1 MFTRLSRE
9 NAAEGKLIL
18 DAAFITDYLPYA
30 PENHVKVYICGLAA
44 AQGLSGATDISR
56 LAAACGADEES
67 VLSAFSYWEENGL
80 GCVHRADTTY
90 VEYLPVIPA
99 AKQVRKYSK
108 EKFRGFNDQLHAILP
123 DRNFLPAEYNEYYYC
138 MDTLHI
144 EVEAMLII
152 IGYCIR
158 IKGEKIHS
166 AYILKVA
173 RNLADEGCTTYA
185 AVSEKIN
192 EYDFMYSEVTAV
204 LKALKLKRRY
214 EPEDSRLYTKW
225 IRTYGFDSPTVM
237 HVASCVKR
245 GGMERLDS
253 LLTKYSEMRL
263 MGSAAI
269 DEYEAR
275 RKQQYDTMGGIVRN
289 LGLSYGSLDSLVE
302 TYLKKW
308 QALGYTDETL
318 LTIASYCLSANTRT
332 LEGMN
337 GMVTGF
343 HRKGLV
349 SASDITEYVAC
360 GKKVAEIL
368 QSAGVPCSLDAGER
382 TLFEKWKHSWHMSD
396 ELIEKAAASAVG
408 KERPVLYI
416 NKVLG
421 DWFDGGVKT
430 ANDAD
435 CFKPAAKAA
444 PAKTYSADELNAMF
458 EELNDDKL

>member
-44 AQGLSGATDISR
+44 AQGLSGATDIAR
-56 LAAACGADEES
+56 LAAACGTDEES
-67 VLSAFSYWEENGL
+67 VLEAFSYWEENGL
-80 GCVHRADTTY
+80 VCVHRAENVY

-99 AKQVRKYSK
+99 AKQIRKYSK
-108 EKFRGFNDQLHAILP
+108 EKFRGFNDQLHAMFP
-123 DRNFLPAEYNEYYYC
+123 ERSFLPAEYNEYYYC

-152 IGYCIR
+152 IGYCKR

-192 EYDFMYSEVTAV
+192 EYDFLYNEVTAV

-225 IRTYGFDSPTVM
+225 IRSYGFDSPTVM
-237 HVASCVKR
+237 HVAAAVKR

-253 LLTKYSEMRL
+253 LLTKYHELRL
-263 MGSAAI
+263 MGSEAI
-269 DEYEAR
+269 DEYEAH

-289 LGLSYGSLDSLVE
+289 LGLSYGSLDTLVE
-302 TYLKKW
+302 TYLSKW
-308 QALGYTDETL
+308 QSLGFTDETL

-337 GMVTGF
+337 GTVASF
-343 HRKGLV
+343 HRKGLI
-349 SASDITEYVAC
+349 SASDIDEYVAC
-360 GKKVAEIL
+360 GKKVAELL
-368 QSAGVPCSLDAGER
+368 QSAGIPCSLDAGER
-382 TLFEKWKHSWHMSD
+382 ALFEKWKRVWSMSD
-396 ELIEKAAASAVG
+396 ELIEKAASSAVG

-416 NKVLG
+416 NKLLA
-421 DWFDGGVKT
+421 DWFDGGIKT
-430 ANDAD
+430 ATEAES
-435 CFKPAAKAA
+435 FKPAPKAA